1 MLTLHWSNLLNL
13 LPDSIIAIVLIVMAV
28 PFLIYG
34 MAVAARN
41 YLSAMKSMGATFNI
55 RRMSQEEREQIKTPV
70 FHLLT

>member
-41 YLSAMKSMGATFNI
+41 YLSAMKSIYLKGKGMLQ
-55 RRMSQEEREQIKTPV
+55 R
-70 FHLLT
+70 LLFSI